1 MTEDWSTDNVDV
13 VSLGV
18 SLLLCAIGAASVYS
32 ATYDAGA
39 SAVFY
44 RQLIWIAVGCMGM
57 VAVYLIP
64 FRSLQLLS
72 YVFYAL
78 SNLAL
83 AGVLVAGKMVAGS
96 KSWFGVKGLGLQPS
110 EFAKAATVLAL
121 ATFLSSKNVNINRVK
136 DLAVAVGI
144 VLLPVA
150 LILLEP
156 DLGTTVIFFGVFLC
170 VIYWAGASNFLLLA
184 VLAPSAA
191 AIASL
196 YGTTPFVIVVVASL
210 ATLLLLREN
219 RFVSSIVFSLT
230 VLVGVSVQFMFGKL
244 APHQQK
250 RILTF
255 MNPDADPLGAGYN
268 VLQSKIAIGSGG
280 LIGKGYLKGTQTQL
294 NFIPAQWTDF
304 IYCVP
309 SEEFG
314 FIGAFLILLLLTI
327 LLYRGIR
334 IAGMVK
340 SRYAS
345 LVAVGVVSS
354 FGVHTVI
361 NIGMSM
367 GLVPVIGV
375 PLPFISYGGSNLIT
389 NMLMVGLLLNM
400 YANRKEY

>member
-1 MTEDWSTDNVDV
+1 MEEWSKEQIDV
-13 VSLGV
+13 TTIVSA
-18 SLLLCAIGAASVYS
+18 LLLSLIGVVSVYS

-39 SAVFY
+39 SVIFY
-44 RQLIWIAVGCMGM
+44 RQLLWIALGIVGM
-57 VAVYLIP
+57 LIVMLTP
-64 FRSLQLLS
+64 FRSLQFLS
-72 YVFYAL
+72 YVFYGLSIIAL
-78 SNLAL
+78 I
-83 AGVLVAGKMVAGS
+83 GVLVAGKMVAGS
-96 KSWFGVKGLGLQPS
+96 KSWFGVRGLGLQPS

-121 ATFLSSKNVNINRVK
+121 AAFLSGRHINVNRLRDI
-136 DLAVAVGI
+136 LIAVAF
-144 VLLPVA
+144 VLVPVI
-150 LILLEP
+150 LILLQP
-156 DLGTTVIFFGVFLC
+156 DLGTTVIFFGILLLVM
-170 VIYWAGASNFLLLA
+170 YWAGASNFLLLT
-184 VLAPSAA
+184 VLAPTAA

-196 YGTTPFVIVVVASL
+196 FGTTPFALVVLFSLVI
-210 ATLLLLREN
+210 LLVLREN

-230 VLVGVSVQFMFGKL
+230 VLVGVSVQFIFGKL

-255 MNPDADPLGAGYN
+255 MSPDADPLGAGYN

-280 LIGKGYLKGTQTQL
+280 LFGKGYLRGTQTQL

-314 FIGAFLILLLLTI
+314 FIGAFLILFLLTV
-327 LLYRGIR
+327 LLYRGVQ

-345 LVAVGVVSS
+345 LVAIGVVAS
-354 FGVHTVI
+354 FAVHTII

-367 GLVPVIGV
+367 GMVPVIGV

-389 NMLMVGLLLNM
+389 NMLMIGLLLNM

>member
-1 MTEDWSTDNVDV
+1 MEEWSKDQIDFTTI
-13 VSLGV
+13 VSAILLSLIGV
-18 SLLLCAIGAASVYS
+18 ISVYS

-39 SAVFY
+39 SVIFY
-44 RQLIWIAVGCMGM
+44 RQVLWIALGIVGM
-57 VAVYLIP
+57 LIVMLTP
-64 FRSLQLLS
+64 FRSIQFLS
-72 YVFYAL
+72 YVFYGLSIIAL
-78 SNLAL
+78 I
-83 AGVLVAGKMVAGS
+83 GVLAAGKMVAGS
-96 KSWFGVKGLGLQPS
+96 KSWFGVRGLGLQPS

-121 ATFLSSKNVNINRVK
+121 ASFLSGRHINVNRLRDISI
-136 DLAVAVGI
+136 AVAL
-144 VLLPVA
+144 VLLPVI
-150 LILLEP
+150 LILLQP
-156 DLGTTVIFFGVFLC
+156 DLGTTVIFFGILLLVM
-170 VIYWAGASNFLLLA
+170 YWAGASNFLLLT
-184 VLAPSAA
+184 VLAPTAA

-196 YGTTPFVIVVVASL
+196 FGTTPFALVVLFSL
-210 ATLLLLREN
+210 VTLLILREN

-230 VLVGVSVQFMFGKL
+230 VLVGVSVQFIFGKL
-244 APHQQK
+244 APHQQN

-280 LIGKGYLKGTQTQL
+280 LFGKGYLRGTQTQL

-314 FIGAFLILLLLTI
+314 FIGAFLILFLLTV
-327 LLYRGIR
+327 LLYRGVQ

-345 LVAVGVVSS
+345 LVAIGVVAS
-354 FGVHTVI
+354 FALHTII

-367 GLVPVIGV
+367 GMVPVIGV
-375 PLPFISYGGSNLIT
+375 PLPFISYGGSNMIT
-389 NMLMVGLLLNM
+389 NMLMIGLLLNM

>member
-1 MTEDWSTDNVDV
+1 MEEWSKDQIDV
-13 VSLGV
+13 TTIVSA
-18 SLLLCAIGAASVYS
+18 LLLSLIGVVSVYS

-39 SAVFY
+39 SAIFY
-44 RQLIWIAVGCMGM
+44 RQLLWVALGIIGM
-57 VAVYLIP
+57 LVVMLTP
-64 FRSLQLLS
+64 FRSIQLLS
-72 YVFYAL
+72 YVLYGL
-78 SNLAL
+78 SILAL
-83 AGVLVAGKMVAGS
+83 IGVLVAGKMVAGS
-96 KSWFGVKGLGLQPS
+96 KSWFGVRGLGLQPS

-121 ATFLSSKNVNINRVK
+121 AAFLSGRHVNVNRLK
-136 DLAVAVGI
+136 DIMIAVAL
-144 VLLPVA
+144 VLVPVM

-156 DLGTTVIFFGVFLC
+156 DLGTTVIFFGILLLVM
-170 VIYWAGASNFLLLA
+170 YWAGASNFLLLT
-184 VLAPSAA
+184 VLAPAAA

-196 YGTTPFVIVVVASL
+196 FGTTPFAIVVLVSL
-210 ATLLLLREN
+210 VTLLILREN

-230 VLVGVSVQFMFGKL
+230 VLVGVSVQFIFGKL

-280 LIGKGYLKGTQTQL
+280 LFGKGYLRGTQTQL

-314 FIGAFLILLLLTI
+314 FIGAFLILFLLTV
-327 LLYRGIR
+327 LLYRGVQ

-345 LVAVGVVSS
+345 LVAIGVVAS
-354 FGVHTVI
+354 FAIHTVI
-361 NIGMSM
+361 NIGMAM
-367 GLVPVIGV
+367 GMVPVIGV

>member
-1 MTEDWSTDNVDV
+1 MEEWSKERIDV
-13 VSLGV
+13 TTIVSAFLLSSIGV
-18 SLLLCAIGAASVYS
+18 VSVYS

-39 SAVFY
+39 SVIFY
-44 RQLIWIAVGCMGM
+44 RQLLWMTLGILGM
-57 VAVYLIP
+57 LIVMLTP
-64 FRSLQLLS
+64 FRSIQLLS
-72 YVFYAL
+72 YVFYGLSIIAL
-78 SNLAL
+78 I
-83 AGVLVAGKMVAGS
+83 GVLVAGKMVAGS
-96 KSWFGVKGLGLQPS
+96 KSWFGVRGLGLQPS

-121 ATFLSSKNVNINRVK
+121 AAFLSGRHVNVNRLK
-136 DLAVAVGI
+136 DISIAVAL
-144 VLLPVA
+144 VLVPVM

-156 DLGTTVIFFGVFLC
+156 DLGTTVIFFGILLLVM
-170 VIYWAGASNFLLLA
+170 YWAGASNFLLLT
-184 VLAPSAA
+184 VLAPTAA

-196 YGTTPFVIVVVASL
+196 FGTTPFALVVLFSL
-210 ATLLLLREN
+210 VTLLILREN

-230 VLVGVSVQFMFGKL
+230 VLVGVSVQFIFGKL

-280 LIGKGYLKGTQTQL
+280 LFGKGYLHGTQTQL

-314 FIGAFLILLLLTI
+314 FIGAFLILFLLTV
-327 LLYRGIR
+327 LLYRGVQ

-345 LVAVGVVSS
+345 LVAIGVVAS
-354 FGVHTVI
+354 FAVHTII

-367 GLVPVIGV
+367 GMVPVIGV

-389 NMLMVGLLLNM
+389 NMLMIGLLLNM

>member
-1 MTEDWSTDNVDV
+1 MEELSSDNIDFVT
-13 VSLGV
+13 
-18 SLLLCAIGAASVYS
+18 IGAAFLLALVGAVSVYS

-39 SAVFY
+39 SIVFY
-44 RQLIWIAVGCMGM
+44 HQLLWIAIGVIVML
-57 VAVYLIP
+57 AVMLAP

-72 YVFYAL
+72 YLFYVACI
-78 SNLAL
+78 LAL
-83 AGVLVAGKMVAGS
+83 VGVLVAGKIVSGS
-96 KSWFGVKGLGLQPS
+96 KSWFGVRGLGLQPS

-121 ATFLSSKNVNINRVK
+121 ASFLSNRHVNVNRLK
-136 DLAVAVGI
+136 DILGAVAI
-144 VLLPVA
+144 VLGPVI
-150 LILLEP
+150 LILLQP
-156 DLGTTVIFFGVFLC
+156 DVGTTLIFVGILLLVM
-170 VIYWAGASNFLLLA
+170 YWAGASNFLLLT
-184 VLAPSAA
+184 VLAPTAA

-196 YGTTPFVIVVVASL
+196 YGTTPFLLVVALSL

-230 VLVGVSVQFMFGKL
+230 VLVGVSVQFIFGKL

-250 RILTF
+250 RIFTF
-255 MNPDADPLGAGYN
+255 MSPDSDPLGAGYN

-280 LIGKGYLKGTQTQL
+280 LFGKGYLQGTQTQL
-294 NFIPAQWTDF
+294 NFLPAQWTDF

-314 FIGAFLILLLLTI
+314 FIGAFIILLLLTL
-327 LLYRGIR
+327 LLYRGVQ
-334 IAGMVK
+334 IAGTVK

-345 LVAVGVVSS
+345 LVAIGVVAT
-354 FGVHTVI
+354 FAVHTVV

-389 NMLMVGLLLNM
+389 NMLMIGLLLNM